1 MKHTMAICGLLAW
14 PGALAM
20 AQETPAPVPAAGG
33 SGALASG
40 YVTRDEY
47 NKLQSKLDAAVLE
60 MQQSKKDQTLTNADV
75 DKTIEE
81 MQADL
86 AKNHRLVDDL
96 HLGTTKFLVTG
107 DGAVGFTSQ
116 RKSDSTFSAG
126 FAPLFLFEL
135 DKKLLFE
142 GALDIAGGTSP
153 DDQSSTSVDLKLANL
168 TYLVNDNLFIGGG
181 LFAVPFGRY
190 HTHFD
195 PSWIDKLPD
204 DPLVFGD
211 RAIAPGSETG
221 FFAGGSVPVSTTK
234 VEYNAYV
241 TNGPNLNVSS
251 PDQAGSL
258 NFDDYTDL
266 NNGKAVGGRLG
277 FLPTPEFDFGYSVQ
291 YSNPTPRGFD
301 HDIHALLQ
309 GVDATYK
316 AQVEA
321 LQGTLE
327 TRVEWVW
334 SKVDK
339 ATYDVGAGPFTFNN
353 NRNGGYVLLAYR
365 PTMVDNKVLKNLEF
379 VFRYDKISVSQD
391 APGGGDESRY
401 TFGVDY
407 WLTPAV
413 VLKVAYQ
420 VDEKQVGPDQNV
432 FFVQCGF
439 GL

>member
-14 PGALAM
+14 PGAMAM
-20 AQETPAPVPAAGG
+20 AQETPAPAG
-33 SGALASG
+33 SATPASG
-40 YVTRDEY
+40 YVTREEY
-47 NKLQSKLDAAVLE
+47 NKLQSKLDTAVQE
-60 MQQSKKDQTLTNADV
+60 MQQMKKDQTATNADV
-75 DKTIEE
+75 DKVIED
-81 MQADL
+81 MQSDM

-96 HLGTTKFLVTG
+96 HLGTTKFMLAG

-116 RKSDSTFSAG
+116 RKSDSTFDAG

-135 DKKLLFE
+135 DKNLLFE
-142 GALDIAGGTSP
+142 GALDIAGGTGP
-153 DDQSSTSVDLKLANL
+153 DDQSSTSIDLVLANL
-168 TYLVNDNLFIGGG
+168 TYIVNDNLFVGGG

-195 PSWIDKLPD
+195 PAWINKLPD

-211 RAIAPGSETG
+211 RAIAPSSETG
-221 FFAGGSVPVSTTK
+221 FFAGGAVPISTTK
-234 VEYNAYV
+234 LEYNAYV
-241 TNGPNLNVSS
+241 TNGPNLNVSD

-266 NNGKAVGGRLG
+266 NNGKAIGGRLG
-277 FLPTPEFDFGYSVQ
+277 FQPIPEVDFGYSVQ
-291 YSNPTPRGFD
+291 WSNPTPRGFD

-309 GVDATYK
+309 AVDAQYK
-316 AQVEA
+316 AQIEG

-327 TRVEWVW
+327 ARAEWLW
-334 SKVDK
+334 SNVDR
-339 ATYDVGAGPFTFNN
+339 ATYDVGDGPFSFNN
-353 NRNGGYVLLAYR
+353 NRNGGYVLVAYR
-365 PTMVDNKVLKNLEF
+365 PTMVDNKVLKNVEF
-379 VFRYDKISVSQD
+379 VFRYDTISVSKN

-401 TFGVDY
+401 TFGIDY
-407 WLTPAV
+407 WVTPSV

-420 VDEKQVGPDQNV
+420 IDDKQVGPDQNV